1 MHFAAF
7 RTTAPLGHLQ
17 RALDELNRAGFQ
29 LATVRVSRPPKG
41 EAEAEGL
48 VRIDFHAEGTVSPE
62 TYLHRL
68 ARMAGVLS
76 VEGGPAAVEAA

>member
-29 LATVRVSRPPKG
+29 LATVRVSHPP
-41 EAEAEGL
+41 EDEAEGL
-48 VRIDFHAEGTVSPE
+48 VRIDFHAQGTVSPE

-76 VEGGPAAVEAA
+76 VEGGSAAVEAA

>member
-17 RALDELNRAGFQ
+17 RALDELNRAGFH
-29 LATVRVSRPPKG
+29 LAMVQVSRQPEGDP
-41 EAEAEGL
+41 EAEGL

-62 TYLHRL
+62 TYIHRL

-76 VEGGPAAVEAA
+76 VEGGPSVAEAA